1 MEQIARAYGYA
12 HRITER
18 KSAAAKPLLLD
29 TGEAIGH
36 VEKTNGR
43 VLRSKRRHGTTR
55 LVGIEYGVLW
65 ISEEP

>member
-1 MEQIARAYGYA
+1 MEQIARVTATHIASRRGN
-12 HRITER
+12 RR
-18 KSAAAKPLLLD
+18 QQSRLLLD

-36 VEKTNGR
+36 LEKTIGR
-43 VLRSKRRHGTTR
+43 VLRSKRRLGTTR